1 MHMSLSRHIVEPE
14 KVMAL
19 LDGELSA
26 MDGQAISEHVDHCS
40 ECARVAAHLRS
51 TSQSLSRW
59 NVPTIPTKLEDSI
72 TYLVTNTG
80 SPRKIASTNFS
91 IPGGFWN
98 WKRWAIVSAGTVAG
112 IVLFLTFSLPTL
124 QRSQQTT
131 LPERV
136 YQQSQQAGR
145 EGSAGKTQVGGHAM
159 IGQKSKVPLS
169 GLVTLATPG
178 IAADSNGLFHGFG
191 DHAQSSFSVD
201 GQPIT
206 DQQSKVFSNFTVPMI
221 ARTVSLSIVVKDFTA
236 SRSSLDAIVRLHHGY
251 SAQLNVSTPEDASR
265 GLQASLR
272 IPAPELSATIGE
284 LKTLGRIEGESQ
296 AGEEVTKQHTDLV
309 ARLKNSR
316 DTEQRF
322 QAILQQHTGNVGEV
336 LQVEEGIARVR
347 GDIERME
354 AEQKALEH
362 RVDFA
367 TIELQLTEEYKAE
380 LNPPAA
386 SVSTRIHN
394 AFVAGYHNA
403 METVL
408 GVILFFAQYAP
419 AALLLIVLV
428 SPIIFLW
435 RRYRRTLMTV

>member
-26 MDGQAISEHVDHCS
+26 MDCQAISEHVDHCS
-40 ECARVAAHLRS
+40 DCARLAERLRS
-51 TSQSLSRW
+51 TSESLSRW
-59 NVPTIPTKLEDSI
+59 NVPPIPAKLEHYI
-72 TYLVTNTG
+72 TDLVTNTG
-80 SPRKIASTNFS
+80 SPRKIARANFP
-91 IPGGFWN
+91 IGGGFWN
-98 WKRWAIVSAGTVAG
+98 WKRWAIVGAGTVAG

-131 LPERV
+131 SLERV
-136 YQQSQQAGR
+136 YQQNQQTGR

-159 IGQKSKVPLS
+159 IHQKSKVPLS
-169 GLVTLATPG
+169 RLVTQATPG

-206 DQQSKVFSNFTVPMI
+206 DQQGKVFSNFTVPMI
-221 ARTVSLSIVVKDFTA
+221 ARIVSLSVVVKDFTA
-236 SRSSLDAIVRLHHGY
+236 SRSSLDATVRRHHGY
-251 SAQLNVSTPEDASR
+251 FAQMNVSTPEDAPR

-272 IPAPELSATIGE
+272 IPAPEVSATTGD

-309 ARLKNSR
+309 ARLKNAR

-408 GVILFFAQYAP
+408 GVILFFAQYAL
-419 AALLLIVLV
+419 AALVLIILVL
-428 SPIIFLW
+428 PFILLW
-435 RRYRRTLMTV
+435 RRYRRALTTV